1 MQVSKK
7 DFLKF
12 LKMYEKQIINITE
25 LSFDE
30 IKQIGILDENGF
42 HSSSLVKICFVYN
55 KTNGSITHRLYQF
68 DGRLYAIQKVR
79 HDFLY

>member
-1 MQVSKK
+1 MQVTKK
-7 DFLKF
+7 EFCNF
-12 LKMYEKQIINITE
+12 YKMYEKQIINITE

-42 HSSSLVKICFVYN
+42 HSSNLIKICFVYN
-55 KTNGSITHRLYQF
+55 KTNGSVTHRLYQLS
-68 DGRLYAIQKVR
+68 GKLYAIQKVR